1 MRSTSPPRPCV
12 YVCRNKPPSLSH
24 DAARDQKEGGGA
36 VRSTPPPRPC
46 VYASRTAA
54 VLLTR
59 RGKKGGRRGC
69 AKHEARPRRARAS
82 TRVETSRR
90 LADAAQRIRGRR

>member
-1 MRSTSPPRPCV
+1 MRSTPLPRPCV

-46 VYASRTAA
+46 VYASTQVEPAA
-54 VLLTR
+54 VSLTR
-59 RGKKGGRRGC
+59 R
-69 AKHEARPRRARAS
+69 S
-82 TRVETSRR
+82 
-90 LADAAQRIRGRR
+90 